1 MSFFSTRERSE
12 LDKVAQVEGEIRDF
26 VRQRDNSGGESLQ
39 VADKLASLIGR
50 VTGSSIQEIDGVT
63 AGLQALRGQLQSQGE
78 RVQRDVAVYA
88 SLSQSAM
95 QSAKVISEK
104 LEQWK
109 KSAKLGAKE
118 TESPSP
124 DPAPPYDCA

>member
-1 MSFFSTRERSE
+1 M
-12 LDKVAQVEGEIRDF
+12 
-26 VRQRDNSGGESLQ
+26 
-39 VADKLASLIGR
+39 ADKLASLIGR
-50 VTGSSIQEIDGVT
+50 VTGSSVQEIDGVT

-88 SLSQSAM
+88 GLSQSAM

-109 KSAKLGAKE
+109 KSTKLGAKE